1 MTIFSGI
8 ITALITPSENDKI
21 NFTSLEKLIENQID
35 AGISSI
41 VVGGSTGE
49 GISLSEKEYYELIEK
64 SVRISS
70 GRINIIAGLTST
82 ATIRCIDKVKSL
94 CALKVNGLM
103 CTIPHYVKPEQSGII
118 QHFQAISHNTSVPV
132 MMYSHPSRTGSSLED
147 STLLEIA
154 KMQNIEAI
162 KDASSDIEK
171 PLRIR
176 PEIKPNFSF
185 LSGDD
190 AAILAYSA
198 NGGLG
203 CVSVISNVM
212 PKVMQ
217 QIDHYSQNLDFYSA
231 RGLMQRILPIISAVG
246 SESNPIGI
254 KYLAYKLGLSP
265 DEIRLPL
272 TWASAKTQKI
282 IDEIIPLLKE
292 LEK

>member
-8 ITALITPSENDKI
+8 ITALITPFENNKI
-21 NFTSLEKLIENQID
+21 NFTKLEKLIENQID

-49 GISLSEKEYYELIEK
+49 GISLSEKEYYELIER

-82 ATIRCIDKVKSL
+82 ATIYCIDRVKSL

-118 QHFQAISHNTSVPV
+118 KHFQAISDNSSVPV
-132 MMYSHPSRTGSSLED
+132 MIYSHPGRTGSSLED

-154 KMQNIEAI
+154 KLQNIDAI
-162 KDASSDIEK
+162 KDASSDIEN
-171 PLRIR
+171 PLRMSSK
-176 PEIKPNFSF
+176 IKSNFSF

-190 AAILAYSA
+190 SAILSYNA
-198 NGGLG
+198 NGGVG

-212 PKVMQ
+212 PKVML
-217 QIDHYSQNLDFYSA
+217 QIDHYCQNLDFYSA
-231 RGLMQRILPIISAVG
+231 RGLMQRILPIISVVG

-254 KYLAYKLGLSP
+254 KYLAYKLGLST